1 METKVE
7 RKVVCVT
14 PEDHRYIGDLYKKIT
29 DAYKAAA
36 ALAGVKPTIGKKGN
50 GPKLRHV
57 ISFLREH
64 AVYGDRE
71 IQNFAT
77 RFVK

>member
-1 METKVE
+1 METNVE

-14 PEDHRYIGDLYKKIT
+14 LEDREYIGELYKKIT
-29 DAYKAAA
+29 ESYKAMAT
-36 ALAGVKPTIGKKGN
+36 LAGVKPTFGKKGE
-50 GPKLRHV
+50 GPKIRHI

>member
-1 METKVE
+1 MEKNVE

-14 PEDHRYIGDLYKKIT
+14 REDHEYIGELYKKIT
-29 DAYKAAA
+29 ESYKAMAT
-36 ALAGVKPTIGKKGN
+36 LAGVKPTFGKKGE
-50 GPKLRHV
+50 GPKIRHI

>member
-1 METKVE
+1 METNVE

-14 PEDHRYIGDLYKKIT
+14 LEDREYIGELYKKIT
-29 DAYKAAA
+29 ESYKAMAT
-36 ALAGVKPTIGKKGN
+36 LAGVKPTFGKKGE
-50 GPKLRHV
+50 GPKIRHI

-64 AVYGDRE
+64 AVYGDKE